1 MERLFVRG
9 KQSRTYLA
17 RMVIVA
23 TFFGALCAG
32 CTRLEIEDKASAYNA
47 AIGESNNRQILLNAV
62 RASQRAPMS
71 FVGFG
76 DIMAQPTFSGS
87 ASGSWEFDPFGLTKT
102 TAGSML
108 NVGGGFSTFQMGNLN
123 TQDFIKELQKPLP
136 PDLIQHFID
145 LNCPKELIALV
156 FVQKYV
162 LTRSRYNTIEGNV
175 RSSVRPTCWSGN

>member
-1 MERLFVRG
+1 
-9 KQSRTYLA
+9 
-17 RMVIVA
+17 
-23 TFFGALCAG
+23 
-32 CTRLEIEDKASAYNA
+32 
-47 AIGESNNRQILLNAV
+47 
-62 RASQRAPMS
+62 
-71 FVGFG
+71 
-76 DIMAQPTFSGS
+76 
-87 ASGSWEFDPFGLTKT
+87 
-102 TAGSML
+102 ML